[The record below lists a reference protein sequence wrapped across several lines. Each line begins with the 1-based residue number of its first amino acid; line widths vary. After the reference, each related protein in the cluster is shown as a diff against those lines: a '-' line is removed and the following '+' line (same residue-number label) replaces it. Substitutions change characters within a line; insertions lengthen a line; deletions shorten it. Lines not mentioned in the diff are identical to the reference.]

1 MMNLY
6 LWLLCEILH
15 ISSLNAFLISFTLNK
30 IEESLKKKK
39 KLAQGN
45 CFQSDEGKTETM
57 SIYERL

>member
-30 IEESLKKKK
+30 TEGSFKKK